1 MGYIAPVTQFD
12 YIQYANRTVEA
23 AGKVRIVKGAP
34 PIQPIR
40 FDQVLER
47 ERERER
53 ESERESVEGLHQIQ
67 DNDRGSAY
75 GAGTYQYEMGMSV
88 SKDLTAGMTGKGRF
102 INEIV

>member
-23 AGKVRIVKGAP
+23 AGKVRIVKGAA

-47 ERERER
+47 ERVRG
-53 ESERESVEGLHQIQ
+53 EGLNQIQ
-67 DNDRGSAY
+67 DNVRVSAY

>member
-12 YIQYANRTVEA
+12 YIQYANRTVEV
-23 AGKVRIVKGAP
+23 AGKVRIVKGAA

-47 ERERER
+47 ERD
-53 ESERESVEGLHQIQ
+53 RESVEGLNQIQ
-67 DNDRGSAY
+67 DNVRVSAY
-75 GAGTYQYEMGMSV
+75 GAGTYQHEMGRSV
-88 SKDLTAGMTGKGRF
+88 RKDLTAGMTGKDRF

>member
-23 AGKVRIVKGAP
+23 AEKVRIVKGAA

-47 ERERER
+47 E
-53 ESERESVEGLHQIQ
+53 SVEGLHQIH
-67 DNDRGSAY
+67 DNDRVSAY

>member
-23 AGKVRIVKGAP
+23 VGKVRIVKGAA

-47 ERERER
+47 E
-53 ESERESVEGLHQIQ
+53 SVEGLNQIQ
-67 DNDRGSAY
+67 DNVRVSAY
-75 GAGTYQYEMGMSV
+75 GAGTYQHEMGRSV
-88 SKDLTAGMTGKGRF
+88 RKDLTAGMTGKGRF

>member
-23 AGKVRIVKGAP
+23 AEKVRIVKGAA

-40 FDQVLER
+40 INQVL
-47 ERERER
+47 
-53 ESERESVEGLHQIQ
+53 ERESVEGLHQIQ
-67 DNDRGSAY
+67 DNDRVSAY

>member
-23 AGKVRIVKGAP
+23 EGKVRIVKGVA

-40 FDQVLER
+40 FNQVLEK
-47 ERERER
+47 
-53 ESERESVEGLHQIQ
+53 ESVEGLHQIQ
-67 DNDRGSAY
+67 DNDRVSAY

-88 SKDLTAGMTGKGRF
+88 SKDLMAGMTGKGRF

>member
-12 YIQYANRTVEA
+12 YIQYVNRTVEA
-23 AGKVRIVKGAP
+23 AGKVRIVKGVA

-47 ERERER
+47 ERE
-53 ESERESVEGLHQIQ
+53 SLEGLHQLL
-67 DNDRGSAY
+67 RVSAY
-75 GAGTYQYEMGMSV
+75 GSGTYQHEMGRSV
-88 SKDLTAGMTGKGRF
+88 RKDITAGTTGKGRF

>member
-23 AGKVRIVKGAP
+23 EGKVRIVKGAA

-40 FDQVLER
+40 FDQVL
-47 ERERER
+47 
-53 ESERESVEGLHQIQ
+53 ERESVEGLHQIQ
-67 DNDRGSAY
+67 DNDRVSAY

>member
-23 AGKVRIVKGAP
+23 AGKVRIVKGAA

-53 ESERESVEGLHQIQ
+53 VRGEGLHQIQ
-67 DNDRGSAY
+67 DNVRVSAY
-75 GAGTYQYEMGMSV
+75 GAGTYQYEIGMSV

>member
-1 MGYIAPVTQFD
+1 ML
-12 YIQYANRTVEA
+12 
-23 AGKVRIVKGAP
+23 KGRHP
-34 PIQPIR
+34 FNPSVLIR
-40 FDQVLER
+40 CWEG
-47 ERERER
+47 
-53 ESERESVEGLHQIQ
+53 ERESVEGSHQIQ

>member
-23 AGKVRIVKGAP
+23 AEKVRIVKGTD

-47 ERERER
+47 E
-53 ESERESVEGLHQIQ
+53 SIGGLLRIQ
-67 DNDRGSAY
+67 DNDRVSTY
-75 GAGTYQYEMGMSV
+75 GAVTYKYQMGMRV
-88 SKDLTAGMTGKGRF
+88 SEDSSAGMTGKGRF

>member
-23 AGKVRIVKGAP
+23 AEKVRIVKGTA

-47 ERERER
+47 E
-53 ESERESVEGLHQIQ
+53 SVEGLHQIKY
-67 DNDRGSAY
+67 NDRVSAY
-75 GAGTYQYEMGMSV
+75 GAGTYQYEKAMGV

>member
-23 AGKVRIVKGAP
+23 AEKVRIVKGAA

-40 FDQVLER
+40 FDQVL
-47 ERERER
+47 
-53 ESERESVEGLHQIQ
+53 ERESVEGLHQIQ
-67 DNDRGSAY
+67 DNDRLSVY
-75 GAGTYQYEMGMSV
+75 GAGTYQYIMGMSV

>member
-23 AGKVRIVKGAP
+23 EGKVRIVKGAA

-40 FDQVLER
+40 FNQVL
-47 ERERER
+47 
-53 ESERESVEGLHQIQ
+53 ERESVEGLHQIQ
-67 DNDRGSAY
+67 DNDRVSAY
-75 GAGTYQYEMGMSV
+75 GAGIYQYEMGMSF
-88 SKDLTAGMTGKGRF
+88 SKDLTAGMTGKGKF

>member
-23 AGKVRIVKGAP
+23 AEKVRIVKGAA

-40 FDQVLER
+40 FNQVL
-47 ERERER
+47 
-53 ESERESVEGLHQIQ
+53 ERESVEGLHQIQ
-67 DNDRGSAY
+67 DNDRVSAY

-88 SKDLTAGMTGKGRF
+88 IKDLTAGMTGKGRF

>member
-12 YIQYANRTVEA
+12 YIQYANNRTVEA
-23 AGKVRIVKGAP
+23 AGKVRIVKGAA

-47 ERERER
+47 ERERE
-53 ESERESVEGLHQIQ
+53 SVEGLNQIQ
-67 DNDRGSAY
+67 DNVRVSAY
-75 GAGTYQYEMGMSV
+75 GAGTYQHEMGRSV
-88 SKDLTAGMTGKGRF
+88 RKDLTAGMTGKGRF

>member
-1 MGYIAPVTQFD
+1 VGYIAPVTQFD

-23 AGKVRIVKGAP
+23 AEKVRIVKGAA

-47 ERERER
+47 E
-53 ESERESVEGLHQIQ
+53 SVEGLHHVQY
-67 DNDRGSAY
+67 NDRVSAY
-75 GAGTYQYEMGMSV
+75 GAGTYRYEKAMGV
-88 SKDLTAGMTGKGRF
+88 SKDFTAGMTGKGRF

>member
-23 AGKVRIVKGAP
+23 AEKVRIVKGAA

-40 FDQVLER
+40 FNQVL
-47 ERERER
+47 
-53 ESERESVEGLHQIQ
+53 ERESVEGLHQIQ
-67 DNDRGSAY
+67 DNDRVSSY

-88 SKDLTAGMTGKGRF
+88 SKDLTAGMTGKVRF